1 MGEGPAAVVNVDD
14 PWGHRLAER
23 LGERAWR
30 CSLEQEAD
38 LFMRDLE
45 MTSAGVQGL
54 LITPKGDA
62 RFHSPLV
69 GRFNL
74 MNAMQALGA
83 LLQQGLPLSL
93 LLQALPKFRGVPG
106 RMERVLPA
114 APTAEQRPSVL
125 VDYAHT
131 PDGLRS
137 ALEACRPF
145 AERRLILSLIHI

>member
-1 MGEGPAAVVNVDD
+1 MFTNLTQDHLDYHASMEDYFDAKARLFAEPFLVGEGPAAVVNVDD

-38 LFMRDLE
+38 LFMRDLK

-93 LLQALPKFRGVPG
+93 LLQALPKFRAVSYTHL
-106 RMERVLPA
+106 R
-114 APTAEQRPSVL
+114 
-125 VDYAHT
+125 AHET
-131 PDGLRS
+131 S
-137 ALEACRPF
+137 
-145 AERRLILSLIHI
+145 